1 MGHRSL
7 AVCVLVATVIRE
19 SFVSILPPQ
28 THSRSLR
35 SAGVT
40 LKFPHP
46 WPHELHGF
54 FGSPDSEDD
63 NETTIQ
69 AYEHI
74 DAAGVT
80 LRFSFDWIRASV
92 QTRLSVGGVV
102 LETVSH
108 EGATSIVIDGFAL
121 FDSAT
126 EQTVCAI
133 TLTPRVEVTWSH
145 LRRE

>member
-1 MGHRSL
+1 MVNSSAHTRH
-7 AVCVLVATVIRE
+7 VLVSLLELPVLTNATPVATITR
-19 SFVSILPPQ
+19 
-28 THSRSLR
+28 
-35 SAGVT
+35 VT

-69 AYEHI
+69 AYEHT
-74 DAAGVT
+74 DLPGVT

-108 EGATSIVIDGFAL
+108 EGVTSIVIDGFAL
-121 FDSAT
+121 TCTFDSAT

-133 TLTPRVEVTWSH
+133 TLTPRIEVTWSH
-145 LRRE
+145 LHRE